1 MLPLRFLEF
10 LNFSVLGLGLGLP
23 MMVKKSQLAKNV
35 MVLFAQNYCS
45 HQLE

>member
-10 LNFSVLGLGLGLP
+10 LNFSVLGLGLGVP

-35 MVLFAQNYCS
+35 FAQNDCS